1 MNHPNLIAATEILSV
16 LGLPKAQINT
26 RSALTLLALA
36 NVGPDDSFA
45 DSGSRLIGITPIMN
59 WVFENY
65 DVRYAPNTRETFRR
79 QTMHQF
85 MAAGLVLYNPDVPNR
100 PVNSPSAVYQ
110 LAPATVDLLKSYGT
124 SEWNSRLDALLAVLG
139 TLADRY
145 ASDRNLLHVPVVLES
160 GQTLELSPGGHSELI
175 RDIIQEFAPRFAP
188 GSRLVYAG
196 DTGSKLAF
204 FDRVLLSALGV
215 DVDDHGKMPD
225 VVLDYESRNWLLLVE
240 SVTSHGPMN
249 AKRHQEL
256 TNVFQCSSAGLVY
269 VTAFPK
275 RSIMA
280 KYLSDIAWETEVW
293 VADSPSHLIHFNG
306 QRFLGP
312 YAAES

>member
-1 MNHPNLIAATEILSV
+1 
-16 LGLPKAQINT
+16 
-26 RSALTLLALA
+26 
-36 NVGPDDSFA
+36 
-45 DSGSRLIGITPIMN
+45 MN
-59 WVFENY
+59 WVSENY

-85 MAAGLVLYNPDVPNR
+85 MAAGLVLYNPDSPNR
-100 PVNSPSAVYQ
+100 PVNSPAAVYQ
-110 LAPATVDLLKSYGT
+110 LSPETVELLRAYGT
-124 SEWNSRLDALLAVLG
+124 SNWSSRLGEFVAIMG
-139 TLADRY
+139 TLAARY
-145 ASDRNLLHVPVVLES
+145 ANDRNLLRIPVVLET

-196 DTGSKLAF
+196 DTGNKMAF
-204 FDRVLLSALGV
+204 FDHFLLNSLGV
-215 DVDDHGKMPD
+215 QVDSHGKMPD
-225 VVLDYESRNWLLLVE
+225 VVLYYESRNWLLLVE
-240 SVTSHGPMN
+240 SVTSHGPMD
-249 AKRHQEL
+249 AKRYQEL
-256 TNVFQCSSAGLVY
+256 AAMFQCSSAGLVY

-280 KYLSDIAWETEVW
+280 KYLADIAWETEVW